1 MLNKIIYIKDFLTK
15 GIWSMSLSDFSPR
28 KAMQIKALRV
38 LVLSIRGI
46 YEDKIQQRAAAL
58 TLYSL
63 LSVVPVLALG
73 FGIAKGFGFAKYL
86 ENVLRNKLSEYKDIV
101 ENLITF
107 ANTMLAK
114 TQGGLVAGVGFAMLI
129 YTVMKVFMNVESSF
143 NDIWQVKKGRPYVRK
158 FSDYVSMMLISP
170 VFLITASA
178 VNVYLT
184 DRLRAINQHI
194 EVVNFISPVLF
205 SILKIVPFFLIIVLF
220 TLIYMIMPNTKV
232 TLRAGLVGGVIAGS
246 VFQIAQWLYIYFQI
260 GVSNYNAI
268 YGSFA
273 AIPLFII
280 WLQVSWLIVLFG
292 AKISYATQNYEMYEF
307 ETETIHMSDYSRRIL
322 SFLVTHQ
329 IIQNFKDGIKPQT
342 AIELS
347 QELHIP
353 IRMLKLVLHDLVK
366 CKIIS
371 EVLTD
376 KPKIT
381 GFQPAQHIERF
392 TIKSV
397 MERLDRLGEHY
408 SVIEHSEVT
417 RKFVEIHDKFFK
429 AIETLPE
436 NVLIKDL

>member
-86 ENVLRNKLSEYKDIV
+86 EDVLRNKLSEYKDIV

-184 DRLRAINQHI
+184 DRLRSINQHV